1 VVLIHGLL
9 VIPDSRRFLSVE
21 VTRWIGRCTIGE
33 LEIIGWIEIS
43 CQVVRRQL
51 PGTPLQLKISLF
63 VPINFEWR
71 RGYLGCFLWF
81 SFFGFCLSFLTIEK

>member
-1 VVLIHGLL
+1 MMLVHGLL

-21 VTRWIGRCTIGE
+21 VTRWVGRCTIGE

-63 VPINFEWR
+63 VPINFRVEK
-71 RGYLGCFLWF
+71 GLSSDSYIYLFAY
-81 SFFGFCLSFLTIEK
+81 SN

>member
-1 VVLIHGLL
+1 MMLVHGLL

-21 VTRWIGRCTIGE
+21 VTRWVGRCTIGE
-33 LEIIGWIEIS
+33 SRLTSGVEIS

-63 VPINFEWR
+63 VPINFRVEK
-71 RGYLGCFLWF
+71 GLWKEEEVEAAV
-81 SFFGFCLSFLTIEK
+81 IW

>member
-1 VVLIHGLL
+1 MMLVHGLF

-51 PGTPLQLKISLF
+51 PGTPC
-63 VPINFEWR
+63 N
-71 RGYLGCFLWF
+71 
-81 SFFGFCLSFLTIEK
+81 